1 MTLRKLTTLRKLA
14 LVGIAAVASATVMLT
29 AASPASAEYPDKPIT
44 MIIPWSAGGSTDQTA
59 RVLAKAAEKYLGQPI
74 VVVNRPGASTTIGMA
89 QLAKAAPDGYTI
101 GTLSSTAYLVALQ
114 GRQLPFD
121 PIEGFTYISYYG
133 DNLIGVA
140 VLENAPWKNLSDLV
154 EAGKKNPGKIKF
166 GTGGVGTTQH
176 LTTEALQSAS
186 GAKFVHV
193 PYNGSAKSIP
203 ALLGGHVDFITEVS
217 VWAPFVESKQVR
229 VLAVATPKRSKAFP
243 NVPTISELDFN
254 SLRSVQAIIGPA
266 GMPEPIR
273 GKLEGAFRKALSDK
287 AFQATMQRLAMEITD
302 LPGPEVKILVHEQF
316 ALAKKL
322 MAGTNKSP
330 PGKQN

>member
-1 MTLRKLTTLRKLA
+1 MKLRTLA
-14 LVGIAAVASATVMLT
+14 LTGLAAIFGFT
-29 AASPASAEYPDKPIT
+29 AALPTTASAEYPDKPIT
-44 MIIPWSAGGSTDQTA
+44 MIIPWSPGGSTDQTA

-74 VVVNRPGASTTIGMA
+74 VVVNKPGASTTIGMA

-101 GTLSSTAYLVALQ
+101 GTLSSTAYLVALR

-121 PIEGFTYISYYG
+121 PINDFTYISYYG
-133 DNLIGVA
+133 DNLIGIA
-140 VLENAPWKNLSDLV
+140 VLDKAPWKTLKDLI

-176 LTTEALQSAS
+176 LTTESLQSAT
-186 GAKFVHV
+186 GAKFIHV
-193 PYNGSAKSIP
+193 PYNGSAKSMP

-229 VLAVATPKRSKAFP
+229 ILAVATPKRSSKFP
-243 NVPTISELDFN
+243 DVPTISELDLV

-273 GKLEGAFRKALSDK
+273 KKLEDAFRKALSDK
-287 AFQATMQRLAMEITD
+287 AFQDTMNRLAMEITD
-302 LPGPEVKILVHEQF
+302 MPGPEVKKLVQDQF

-322 MAGTNKSP
+322 MADSKKQEP
-330 PGKQN
+330 PKK